1 MAKNKIKIRRA
12 LISVS
17 DTAHLV
23 GFARRLSR
31 AGIDI
36 VATGSTQR
44 FLQKNRIPAR
54 KVEDFTG
61 MPEMMNGRV
70 KTLHPK
76 VHGGLLSGRA
86 QDAPEVHK
94 HGIEEIDL
102 LVVNLYPFAATIA
115 RPDCTPDMAIENIDV
130 GGPAML
136 RAAAKNHR
144 FVAAVCDPADY
155 ARVMEEIDSGGGV
168 SEDLRKALATKV
180 FRLTAD
186 YDADVSR
193 YLRETG
199 ATDTAGAAGT
209 AGTTDTADT
218 TTPMDAPNA
227 TGDTTPIGATGATDA
242 PGAADTADAKD
253 TAGTTT
259 PGEDTGEAESPP
271 QRLHLEL
278 KRQSM
283 LAYGENPHQK
293 AAFYTRAGCPPAMT
307 LRQGKPLSY
316 NNIADAT
323 AAYLCVNELD
333 APACVIVKHAT
344 PCGAACGKTPADA
357 YRRARRADEL
367 SAFGGIVALNCPIDE
382 ETAAQIVASQFTE
395 AVIAPAADAAALRH
409 FTDKPALR
417 VLTCP
422 PQTNAPLQISVAYDG
437 FLVQEPDSG
446 QLDKNACE
454 VVTARPPTEDEWR
467 DLLFAWRVVG
477 HVKSNAIV
485 MARALATVGIGGG
498 QPNRVGAVALAAQ
511 AMTGDETD
519 NKPAV
524 MASDAFFP
532 FRDGPDAAHKANVT
546 AIIQPGGS
554 VRDNEITA
562 VANEHGMAM
571 VFTGTRRFKH

>member
-17 DTAHLV
+17 DTAHLA
-23 GFARRLSR
+23 GFARRLSL

-199 ATDTAGAAGT
+199 AA
-209 AGTTDTADT
+209 
-218 TTPMDAPNA
+218 TPMGAPNA
-227 TGDTTPIGATGATDA
+227 TGATGEADDTTPIGATGATDA
-242 PGAADTADAKD
+242 GATGVSGAAG
-253 TAGTTT
+253 TAGATDATDTTGAAT

-409 FTDKPALR
+409 FTDKPAMR
-417 VLTCP
+417 VLTCLP
-422 PQTNAPLQISVAYDG
+422 RTNAPLQISVAYDG
-437 FLVQEPDSG
+437 FLVQESDSG
-446 QLDKNACE
+446 QFDKNACQ

-511 AMTGDETD
+511 AMTGDKTD
-519 NKPAV
+519 NEPAV